1 MIYKNKKISIN
12 KKLITYFTLV
22 MLVGITTIGILVNL
36 IVEREF
42 SNYIS
47 KQHTEDIDK
56 LIKNINNSY
65 QYEGWNKDY
74 IESLGIKYLDKGMI
88 IEVYDRN
95 KNLIWSA
102 NEYDRNMCH
111 SKLKDIKDDM
121 VKRYNKWD
129 GDYKEELFNIENQD
143 NKIIGFLKVGHY
155 GPYYYMDNELDFLKE
170 INRVIIIVGTIVMI
184 IVVLISLVLAKGISK
199 PIKKVSNV
207 TKIIEAGNYNKN
219 IDYES
224 NIVEVDDLI
233 RSINNLAGSLN
244 NQEELRKR
252 LTIDIAHELRTPL
265 TSVQAHLEAIIDGI
279 WEPSPERLN
288 SINEEVSRLVGLVNQ
303 LRKLS
308 KFDMEIDKLEITET
322 NTKELIKNII
332 LNLQGSALD
341 KNINIKYELED
352 INIKLDKD
360 KISQVIFN
368 ILSNSIRYTNENG
381 NISIT
386 SYKIENKFIILIK
399 DNGIGIPKE
408 DLKNIFERFYRVD
421 KSRSKLT
428 GGIGVGLT
436 ISKAIVN
443 AHGGNIFVESEL
455 GKGSEF
461 TLEIP
466 INE

>member
-47 KQHTEDIDK
+47 KQHTEDINK
-56 LIKNINNSY
+56 LVKNINSSY

-111 SKLKDIKDDM
+111 SKLKNIKDDM
-121 VKRYNKWD
+121 VKRYSKWD

-143 NKIIGFLKVGHY
+143 NKVIGFLKVGHY

-184 IVVLISLVLAKGISK
+184 IVILISLVLAKGISK

-207 TKIIEAGNYNKN
+207 TKIIEAGNYNKK

-224 NIVEVDDLI
+224 NIIEVNDLI
-233 RSINNLAGSLN
+233 NSINNLANSLN

-265 TSVQAHLEAIIDGI
+265 TSVKAHLEAIIDGI

-308 KFDMEIDKLEITET
+308 KFDMEIDKLQVDKTD
-322 NTKELIKNII
+322 TKELIKNII
-332 LNLQGSALD
+332 FNLQGSALD
-341 KNINIKYELED
+341 KNINIEYNLE
-352 INIKLDKD
+352 NISTNLDKD

-368 ILSNSIRYTNENG
+368 ILSNSIRYMNENG
-381 NISIT
+381 SINIT
-386 SYKIENKFIILIK
+386 SFEVENRLIISIK
-399 DNGIGIPKE
+399 DNGIGIPKD
-408 DLKNIFERFYRVD
+408 DLENIFERFYRVD

-455 GKGSEF
+455 GEGSEF
-461 TLEIP
+461 KVEIP
-466 INE
+466 IKD

>member
-47 KQHTEDIDK
+47 KQHTEDINK
-56 LIKNINNSY
+56 LIKNINSSY

-111 SKLKDIKDDM
+111 SKLKNIKDDM
-121 VKRYNKWD
+121 IKRYSKWD
-129 GDYKEELFNIENQD
+129 GDYKEELFNIENED

-184 IVVLISLVLAKGISK
+184 IVILISLVLAKGISK
-199 PIKKVSNV
+199 PIKKVSDV
-207 TKIIEAGNYNKN
+207 TKIIEAGNYNKK

-224 NIVEVDDLI
+224 NIVEVNDLI
-233 RSINNLAGSLN
+233 NSINNLASSLN

-265 TSVQAHLEAIIDGI
+265 TSVKAHLEAIIDGI

-308 KFDMEIDKLEITET
+308 KFDMEIDKLQVDKTD
-322 NTKELIKNII
+322 TKELIKNII
-332 LNLQGSALD
+332 FNLQGSALD
-341 KNINIKYELED
+341 KNINIKYNLE
-352 INIKLDKD
+352 NISTNLDKD

-381 NISIT
+381 SINIT
-386 SYKIENKFIILIK
+386 SFEVENRLIISIK
-399 DNGIGIPKE
+399 DNGIGIPKD
-408 DLKNIFERFYRVD
+408 DLENIFERFYRVD

-455 GKGSEF
+455 GEGSEF
-461 TLEIP
+461 KVEIP
-466 INE
+466 IKD

>member
-47 KQHTEDIDK
+47 KQHTEDINK
-56 LIKNINNSY
+56 LIKNINSSY

-111 SKLKDIKDDM
+111 SKLKNIKDDM
-121 VKRYNKWD
+121 IKRYSKWD
-129 GDYKEELFNIENQD
+129 GDYKEELFNIENED

-184 IVVLISLVLAKGISK
+184 IVILISLVLAKGISK
-199 PIKKVSNV
+199 PIKKVSDV
-207 TKIIEAGNYNKN
+207 TKIIEAGNYNKK

-224 NIVEVDDLI
+224 NIVEVNDLI
-233 RSINNLAGSLN
+233 NSINNLASSLN

-265 TSVQAHLEAIIDGI
+265 TSVKAHLEAIIDGI

-308 KFDMEIDKLEITET
+308 KFDMEIDKLQVDKTD
-322 NTKELIKNII
+322 TKELIKNII
-332 LNLQGSALD
+332 FNLQGSALD
-341 KNINIKYELED
+341 KNINIEYNLE
-352 INIKLDKD
+352 NISTNLDKD

-381 NISIT
+381 SINIT
-386 SYKIENKFIILIK
+386 SFEVENRLIISIK
-399 DNGIGIPKE
+399 DNGIGIPKD
-408 DLKNIFERFYRVD
+408 DLENIFERFYRVD

-455 GKGSEF
+455 GEGSEF
-461 TLEIP
+461 KVEIP
-466 INE
+466 IKD

>member
-332 LNLQGSALD
+332 LNLQGSTLD

>member
-47 KQHTEDIDK
+47 KQHTEDINK
-56 LIKNINNSY
+56 LIKNINSSY

-111 SKLKDIKDDM
+111 SKLKNIKDDM
-121 VKRYNKWD
+121 IKRYSKWD
-129 GDYKEELFNIENQD
+129 GDYKEELFNIENED

-184 IVVLISLVLAKGISK
+184 IVILISLVLAKGISK
-199 PIKKVSNV
+199 PIKKVSDV
-207 TKIIEAGNYNKN
+207 TKIIEAGNYNKK

-224 NIVEVDDLI
+224 NIVEVNDLI
-233 RSINNLAGSLN
+233 NSINNLASSLN

-265 TSVQAHLEAIIDGI
+265 TSVKAHLEAIIDGI
-279 WEPSPERLN
+279 WEPSSERLN

-308 KFDMEIDKLEITET
+308 KFDMEIDKLQVDKID
-322 NTKELIKNII
+322 TKELIKNII
-332 LNLQGSALD
+332 FNLQGSALD
-341 KNINIKYELED
+341 KNINIEYNLE
-352 INIKLDKD
+352 NISTNLDKD

-381 NISIT
+381 SINIT
-386 SYKIENKFIILIK
+386 SFEVENKLIISIK
-399 DNGIGIPKE
+399 DNGIGIPKY
-408 DLKNIFERFYRVD
+408 DLENIFERFYRVD

-455 GKGSEF
+455 GEGSEF
-461 TLEIP
+461 KVEIP
-466 INE
+466 IKD